1 MSFSAFFVK
10 PKVFI
15 PLIVLAAILII
26 WGVSA
31 GSEAPSEKPEE
42 RIKKVSLLNIEQHTG
57 DSFRVETSGQVES
70 LEQVEL
76 RSEVAARIISVPA
89 ELGQKVRVGQVLARF
104 DSAALSAQL
113 AQASAQL
120 ESLQASSVQVEA
132 GVTAQEAR
140 LQDIQNGATEEQLNL
155 ARTQVASAEKSFENV
170 TNNLKLTKEKA
181 ATDIENA
188 YASAITSAAQSVTS
202 ATDSLAWL
210 SYVQYSNL
218 LLNEVTEIENAKAV
232 AVLELLGGENGG
244 VIWKDYLYLMTGG
257 AKGLV
262 SGAQNDPTNQ
272 NRATAL
278 NAVSSALQKVK
289 DVLNQI
295 PISSRLA
302 SVDAVNLAT
311 EKASV
316 DALITITDGSNQ
328 GIAALQAA
336 NNSIIAGVETQLTQA
351 ESGLA
356 LAQQQ
361 LELTLAGAT
370 AEQIQA
376 QESQLQQAQGGVL
389 SHQAQ
394 IKSARASV
402 AAVQAQISKTIVR
415 SPIAGTIATLTLK
428 AGELVSPGALV
439 ASVVNTDGLQV
450 KAFIDS
456 TKRSVIDKGSSVVI
470 EDVYTGVVTNISP
483 SIDPLTKKVE
493 VLIAIDNSQDLPLVV
508 GQFVDVTIEFT
519 ETAKET
525 NSLFLPLQA
534 VRVGQDQASVF
545 LVNEEGMVEDQ
556 GVVLGVVIGDQVE
569 VLDGL
574 TDTVEIISSVRGLE
588 TGERVEAQ

>member
-1 MSFSAFFVK
+1 M
-10 PKVFI
+10 
-15 PLIVLAAILII
+15 
-26 WGVSA
+26 
-31 GSEAPSEKPEE
+31 
-42 RIKKVSLLNIEQHTG
+42 
-57 DSFRVETSGQVES
+57 
-70 LEQVEL
+70 
-76 RSEVAARIISVPA
+76 
-89 ELGQKVRVGQVLARF
+89 
-104 DSAALSAQL
+104 
-113 AQASAQL
+113 
-120 ESLQASSVQVEA
+120 
-132 GVTAQEAR
+132 
-140 LQDIQNGATEEQLNL
+140 
-155 ARTQVASAEKSFENV
+155 
-170 TNNLKLTKEKA
+170 
-181 ATDIENA
+181 
-188 YASAITSAAQSVTS
+188 
-202 ATDSLAWL
+202 
-210 SYVQYSNL
+210 
-218 LLNEVTEIENAKAV
+218 
-232 AVLELLGGENGG
+232 
-244 VIWKDYLYLMTGG
+244 
-257 AKGLV
+257 
-262 SGAQNDPTNQ
+262 
-272 NRATAL
+272 
-278 NAVSSALQKVK
+278 
-289 DVLNQI
+289 
-295 PISSRLA
+295 A